1 MTVVKSTRD
10 HVEVGDFE
18 MKFVSVEMKLEVVY
32 ETLLITSHICYN
44 KTGSKTGGEIS
55 KPHYQLVRRWRE
67 SNTNYL

>member
-32 ETLLITSHICYN
+32 ETLLITSHIC
-44 KTGSKTGGEIS
+44 
-55 KPHYQLVRRWRE
+55 L
-67 SNTNYL
+67 